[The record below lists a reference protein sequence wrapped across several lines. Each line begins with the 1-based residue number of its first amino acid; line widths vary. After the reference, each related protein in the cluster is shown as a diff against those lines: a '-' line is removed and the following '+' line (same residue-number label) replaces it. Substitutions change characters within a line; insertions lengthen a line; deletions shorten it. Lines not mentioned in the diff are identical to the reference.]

1 MKTKYKIGDTVIVS
15 FLGSKHVSKIIEIRG
30 HPQIENRTFY
40 TVVSETGLLIPY
52 VGIDNSERFAN
63 IQTDENNS
71 KTINNGNKQRFKRKD
86 KSNSKE
92 SS

>member
-15 FLGSKHVSKIIEIRG
+15 FLGSKHVSKIIEIRD

-63 IQTDENNS
+63 IQSDENNS